1 MLARSLYRLGT
12 RVLYGFTAYYGLVY
26 AVRARTVYVHVFCTK
41 RANTSFG
48 FVTRTKKHAAAGRA
62 AGGPGPRARPR
73 RTTYSALASAH
84 TTHRGYPAWLSGA
97 QCGVNRIH
105 SFHATQVWP
114 KPCLERRDLGAAPP
128 PAGSISAQYA
138 ENNAYL
144 ASAVVKASNAVRAV
158 KSALCSPSSES
169 SIMPGLPTGKPGRQ
183 QRPVTP
189 RSTCQVCPLAW
200 VTDIEPTTSS
210 PLDRT

>member
-1 MLARSLYRLGT
+1 M
-12 RVLYGFTAYYGLVY
+12 
-26 AVRARTVYVHVFCTK
+26 YVHVFCTK

-73 RTTYSALASAH
+73 RTTYSALATVAH
-84 TTHRGYPAWLSGA
+84 TRHTAVTPPGCPVHSVESIESTRFMPRKCGRSRAWNVETWAL
-97 QCGVNRIH
+97 
-105 SFHATQVWP
+105 
-114 KPCLERRDLGAAPP
+114 RRRRLAR
-128 PAGSISAQYA
+128 SAQYA

-169 SIMPGLPTGKPGRQ
+169 SIMPGLPTGKPGPQ

>member
-1 MLARSLYRLGT
+1 MSTYSVRSART
-12 RVLYGFTAYYGLVY
+12 RVLVLSQEQKNMRP
-26 AVRARTVYVHVFCTK
+26 RAGPQVDP
-41 RANTSFG
+41 
-48 FVTRTKKHAAAGRA
+48 GRA
-62 AGGPGPRARPR
+62 HGRAHYLRGVLP
-73 RTTYSALASAH
+73 LAH
-84 TTHRGYPAWLSGA
+84 TRHTAVTPPGCPVHSVESIESTRFMPRKCGRSRAWNVETWAL
-97 QCGVNRIH
+97 
-105 SFHATQVWP
+105 
-114 KPCLERRDLGAAPP
+114 RRRRLAR
-128 PAGSISAQYA
+128 SAQYA

-169 SIMPGLPTGKPGRQ
+169 SIMPGLPTGKPGPQ

>member
-1 MLARSLYRLGT
+1 MSTYSVRSARTRVLVLSQEQKSMRPRAGPQVDPGRAHGRAHYLRGVLPLAHTRHTAVTPPGCPVHSVESIESTRFMPRKCGRSRAWNVETWALRRRRLARS
-12 RVLYGFTAYYGLVY
+12 AQ
-26 AVRARTVYVHVFCTK
+26 YV
-41 RANTSFG
+41 
-48 FVTRTKKHAAAGRA
+48 
-62 AGGPGPRARPR
+62 P
-73 RTTYSALASAH
+73 RTT
-84 TTHRGYPAWLSGA
+84 
-97 QCGVNRIH
+97 RI
-105 SFHATQVWP
+105 P
-114 KPCLERRDLGAAPP
+114 
-128 PAGSISAQYA
+128 
-138 ENNAYL
+138 

-169 SIMPGLPTGKPGRQ
+169 SIMPGLPPGKPGSP

>member
-1 MLARSLYRLGT
+1 M
-12 RVLYGFTAYYGLVY
+12 
-26 AVRARTVYVHVFCTK
+26 YVHVFCTK

-73 RTTYSALASAH
+73 RTTYSALATVAH
-84 TTHRGYPAWLSGA
+84 TRHTAVTPPGCPVHSVESY
-97 QCGVNRIH
+97 RIH

-114 KPCLERRDLGAAPP
+114 KPRLERRDLGAAPQ

-138 ENNAYL
+138 KNNAYL

-169 SIMPGLPTGKPGRQ
+169 SIMPGLPTGKPGPQ

>member
-1 MLARSLYRLGT
+1 MFILRTPRSPPLP
-12 RVLYGFTAYYGLVY
+12 RV
-26 AVRARTVYVHVFCTK
+26 RSSH
-41 RANTSFG
+41 TSLG
-48 FVTRTKKHAAAGRA
+48 FVIKKKKNVRPRAG
-62 AGGPGPRARPR
+62 PQLDPPRARPR
-73 RTTYSALASAH
+73 TSAH
-84 TTHRGYPAWLSGA
+84 TTRTAWLCPVHS
-97 QCGVNRIH
+97 VESYRNH
-105 SFHATQVWP
+105 SFHATQVWR
-114 KPCLERRDLGAAPP
+114 KPRLERRDLGAAPP

-169 SIMPGLPTGKPGRQ
+169 SIMPGLPTGKPGPQ

>member
-1 MLARSLYRLGT
+1 MSVFCTIYEAREHEFWFCHKNKKNMRPRAGPQVDPGRAHGRARTSHY
-12 RVLYGFTAYYGLVY
+12 LYGF
-26 AVRARTVYVHVFCTK
+26 
-41 RANTSFG
+41 
-48 FVTRTKKHAAAGRA
+48 
-62 AGGPGPRARPR
+62 
-73 RTTYSALASAH
+73 LASAH
-84 TTHRGYPAWLSGA
+84 TTHRGHPAWLSGA

-169 SIMPGLPTGKPGRQ
+169 SIMPGLPTGKPGPQ

-200 VTDIEPTTSS
+200 VTDVEPTTSS